1 MFRDALVRSKRHDV
15 VSITLTAQNPR
26 QAGVRAISTDGKTVV
41 ELGFRVM
48 DSTLTLAAW
57 QDFARNFERELSVNS
72 GQ

>member
-1 MFRDALVRSKRHDV
+1 MYISLLLVRLKAPNNLARPQMMF
-15 VSITLTAQNPR
+15 APCFEAR
-26 QAGVRAISTDGKTVV
+26 WFAATVV